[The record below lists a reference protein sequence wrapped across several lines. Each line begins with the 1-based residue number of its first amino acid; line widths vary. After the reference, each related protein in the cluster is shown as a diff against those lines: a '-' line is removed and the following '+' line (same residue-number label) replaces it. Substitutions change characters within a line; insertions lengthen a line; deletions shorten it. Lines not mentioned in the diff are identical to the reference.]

1 MIRVDA
7 IWLAVEPMDMRSGT
21 ESALGRVVAV
31 FGSARPHHAYVFLKR
46 RGDRMKTLICDG
58 LGIWLA
64 ARRLHEGSFA
74 RTSIAT
80 NTALTREQFDAMVLG
95 LPWQRTGA
103 DAAVLRARMEVFT
116 GRLRTAALHGQTR
129 AATSAR
135 RPISLPEV
143 PKLAESGVAGYET
156 PEGGLTKGVLARQR

>member
-31 FGSARPHHAYVFLKR
+31 FGSARPHHVYVFLNR

-74 RTSIAT
+74 RAAIAA

-95 LPWQRTGA
+95 LPWHRIGA
-103 DAAVLRARMEVFT
+103 
-116 GRLRTAALHGQTR
+116 HGAITV
-129 AATSAR
+129 
-135 RPISLPEV
+135 I
-143 PKLAESGVAGYET
+143 
-156 PEGGLTKGVLARQR
+156 